1 MNDPTRI
8 AILAAQTSPA
18 GTETDLAALL
28 DEPAARAWYLRP
40 ALWSGVALL
49 VLLVAGAAWWQARQ
63 SAGAAPSYTTQ
74 PVARGDLTLSVT
86 ANGTLQPTR
95 TISIGSELSGTVTK
109 VHVDVNDRIEKGQ
122 VLVELDTAKLADQ
135 IRRSRAALAGANA
148 KLAQTAA
155 TVKEAQSSL
164 ARFEEVA
171 RLSGGKVPSKAE
183 LDSARATLERALA
196 DQPRWAAHHNPQPD
210 LIWDVIGDI
219 GLDMAKARSDAA
231 SPSIA
236 QALQQDVA
244 DMQALKVDRT
254 PGFFV
259 NGTPLRDFGEAQ
271 LKSLVDQELGK
282 LKMP

>member
-1 MNDPTRI
+1 MNRKWLI
-8 AILAAQTSPA
+8 FAAVAAVVVTFVA
-18 GTETDLAALL
+18 GVAVFNDRSAQDARQAARSNDAALVRANSPVFGNPEAKVTIVEFFDPSCETCRAFYPVVKRIVNASFGQVRL
-28 DEPAARAWYLRP
+28 VLRYAPLHRGSDTAIRILEAAR
-40 ALWSGVALL
+40 
-49 VLLVAGAAWWQARQ
+49 
-63 SAGAAPSYTTQ
+63 
-74 PVARGDLTLSVT
+74 
-86 ANGTLQPTR
+86 LQ
-95 TISIGSELSGTVTK
+95 GK
-109 VHVDVNDRIEKGQ
+109 YW
-122 VLVELDTAKLADQ
+122 
-135 IRRSRAALAGANA
+135 
-148 KLAQTAA
+148 
-155 TVKEAQSSL
+155 EA
-164 ARFEEVA
+164 
-171 RLSGGKVPSKAE
+171 
-183 LDSARATLERALA
+183 LERALA

-236 QALQQDVA
+236 PALQQDVA